1 MAVSLFKWFSIGFF
15 MLSLNA
21 HSIRETGQGG
31 YIHPLYVSV
40 TEFNHNAKDKIVEIS
55 CKIFTNDFE
64 TALEK
69 TYHVKVDL
77 SSPQD
82 KKAADKMVGDYIIK
96 HLQLKVDGKS
106 VALEFV
112 GSEKETDA
120 TWSYFQVSNMPSVKK
135 IEINNSLLYET
146 FDGQIN
152 IMHVSVGGNR
162 QSTKVSNPD
171 AYALF
176 QF

>member
-1 MAVSLFKWFSIGFF
+1 MDKQRGI
-15 MLSLNA
+15 
-21 HSIRETGQGG
+21 
-31 YIHPLYVSV
+31 IHPLYVSV
-40 TEFNHNAKDKIVEIS
+40 TEFNHNAKDKTIEIS

-64 TALEK
+64 AALEK
-69 TYHVKVDL
+69 TYHTKVDL
-77 SSPQD
+77 SAPLD

-96 HLQLKVDGKS
+96 HLQINVDGKP
-106 VALEFV
+106 VTIEFV

-120 TWSYFQVSNMPSVKK
+120 TWSYFQVNNIPSVKK
-135 IEINNSLLYET
+135 LEVNNSLLYET

-152 IMHVSVGGNR
+152 TMHAGVGGNR
-162 QSTKVSNPD
+162 QSTKVSKPD